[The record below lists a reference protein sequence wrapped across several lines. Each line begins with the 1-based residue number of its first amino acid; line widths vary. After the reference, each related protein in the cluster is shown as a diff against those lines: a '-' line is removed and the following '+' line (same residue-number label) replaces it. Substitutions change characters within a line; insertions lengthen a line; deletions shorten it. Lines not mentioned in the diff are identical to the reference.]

1 MGREWKKGVVN
12 GLEGTPVYE
21 VDAHNIVPVWVA
33 SEKQEVGARTIRKKI
48 NDKVILIMIKK
59 PILHPQNETYPT
71 PPHPPPP
78 LPSPPCPTLP
88 YLIE

>member
-48 NDKVILIMIKK
+48 NDKVILIMIKT
-59 PILHPQNETYPT
+59 PILHPQNNPIPPHPT
-71 PPHPPPP
+71 PPHPT
-78 LPSPPCPTLP
+78 LLYPTL
-88 YLIE
+88 LNE